1 MKLDKIPSELP
12 EGIRALIALIPDSR
26 HLEIHCLCGKSL
38 HPDSDGNFWQPLFQ
52 VWANGVRCGYVVGVE
67 MEFWQEKLAEI
78 MEMEEVPAY
87 IPDGYNYARYK
98 EPWRRHR
105 S

>member
-12 EGIRALIALIPDSR
+12 DEIRALIALIPDSR
-26 HLEIHCLCGKSL
+26 HLEIQWINGTSL
-38 HPDSDGNFWQPLFQ
+38 HDDGWGFWLPFFQ

-67 MEFWQEKLAEI
+67 IGDWQKKLTEI